1 MSKPITRLFVLLF
14 SLLITLQAF
23 ALPKI
28 SPGEIGGKAFI
39 LLEADSQT
47 VLAQY
52 HATERLAPASITKL
66 MTAYVIYQSIANGVI
81 ALDDKTV
88 ISARAREMG
97 GSRMFLERGSHVSI
111 DDLLSGLVIQSGNDA
126 AVALAE
132 AVAGDEDRFVDIM
145 NKQAQAL
152 GMRDS
157 HFKNVTGLP
166 DDAHYMSA
174 KDIATLSLAIIRD
187 FPKHYGRYSQKSFTW
202 NNITQDNRNALL
214 RTNPNVDGLKTGH
227 TNAAGYCL
235 ASSAKRGNMRLISV
249 VLGTA
254 SVGARARASKKLLA
268 YGFDNFLNQTIY
280 QAGQAIAVT
289 RITNGNQETVSVTTR
304 QSVTLPLPK
313 DNPTQGLT
321 AQLILNAQPQ
331 APIAKNTPIGH
342 FNIQRDNKV
351 LVAIPAVTAEAV
363 GEMGFFKR
371 LWHWLVETISSW
383 F

>member
-14 SLLITLQAF
+14 SLLITLQAS

-187 FPKHYGRYSQKSFTW
+187 FPKHYGRYSK
-202 NNITQDNRNALL
+202 
-214 RTNPNVDGLKTGH
+214 
-227 TNAAGYCL
+227 
-235 ASSAKRGNMRLISV
+235 
-249 VLGTA
+249 
-254 SVGARARASKKLLA
+254 KKLYL
-268 YGFDNFLNQTIY
+268 
-280 QAGQAIAVT
+280 
-289 RITNGNQETVSVTTR
+289 E
-304 QSVTLPLPK
+304 
-313 DNPTQGLT
+313 
-321 AQLILNAQPQ
+321 
-331 APIAKNTPIGH
+331 
-342 FNIQRDNKV
+342 
-351 LVAIPAVTAEAV
+351 
-363 GEMGFFKR
+363 
-371 LWHWLVETISSW
+371 
-383 F
+383 